1 METSPPP
8 LTALGSRR
16 LLVVTGKGGVGK
28 STLAAALGLCLA
40 RAGRRVLLLELD
52 PRESLYQL
60 LDVEPSGGRIV
71 LALPNLYLQ
80 NLRPRAV
87 LDQIVREQVG
97 IELLSRRVLAS
108 SVYQHFAEGAPGLEE
123 LAVLG
128 HVLRLV
134 RGIAGPTAP
143 EIDVVV
149 LDAPATG
156 HGLSLLAA
164 PQLVSQVIE
173 HGPFGRMSREL
184 AEFIADPGQCGIVV
198 ATLAEEMPVQEALE
212 LVEALEARSARGP
225 ELVVINGLYPAPEP
239 DAEARAAGDPV
250 LELWLERRRVNE
262 RELERLGAGF
272 RGPRLTLPL
281 LALERGPALV
291 AALEERLRAG
301 LERAS

>member
-1 METSPPP
+1 VETLPPP
-8 LTALGSRR
+8 LSVLGSRR

-28 STLAAALGLCLA
+28 STLAAALGLSLA

-71 LALPNLYLQ
+71 RALPNLYLQ

-87 LDQIVREQVG
+87 LDEIVREQVG
-97 IELLSRRVLAS
+97 IELLARRVLAS

-128 HVLRLV
+128 HVLRTV
-134 RGIAGPTAP
+134 RGIAGPAVP
-143 EIDVVV
+143 EVDLVV

-164 PQLVSQVIE
+164 PQLVSEVIQ

-184 AEFIADPGQCGIVV
+184 AEVIADPRECGILV

-212 LVEALEARSARGP
+212 LTRALEARSARGP
-225 ELVVINGLYPAPEP
+225 ELVLVNGVYPEP
-239 DAEARAAGDPV
+239 EPGTAARSAGDPV
-250 LELWLERRRVNE
+250 IELWLERRRVNE
-262 RELERLGAGF
+262 RELERLRTGWP
-272 RGPRLTLPL
+272 GPHVMLPL

-291 AALEERLRAG
+291 AALEERLEAALG
-301 LERAS
+301 RAS